1 MKRIAKIRCF
11 DRLARCI
18 LPGIGFILLTT
29 FYPIFS
35 QTRSAEIWAETGQ
48 PEISNFRPRDYQAAP
63 VNAAI
68 AQDSLG
74 LVYVANDAGV
84 LVFDGV
90 QWQRIAL
97 PGGGPA
103 TSICSANGKIFVGGN
118 SELGYLAPDE
128 RGETRFVSLREF
140 IPDSLR
146 NFKSIGETIA
156 IGESVFFRSYY
167 GLFRWDGGDMR
178 IWLPET
184 LFHTAVAGG
193 DALFLREWKIGL
205 KRLDG
210 DSLRL
215 IPGGDFFT
223 GEGIAGIFPAAN
235 GAFRALTRF
244 SGWQQIDK
252 TGVHPQPSPAD
263 DFLRNALIFRALAL
277 PDGHFALATHRRG
290 LAIIDSSGHLLQT
303 VERSGGLRDNTVN
316 FVHRD
321 AQGGLWLAL
330 ADGLAR
336 VETPARYSFFNAENG
351 LEGNTNAIA
360 RHNGRLFAATRMGV
374 FRLETGDTAPAQFR
388 QIPGIESTVYSL
400 VSADE
405 QLLAGG
411 HQGIFEIRADAA
423 NRIAGVT
430 GVTEMFASAQHSGRI
445 FLGTYRGIGVLE
457 TASGNSPRVFSLGET
472 GAYSLTITGDA
483 SGNLWLGTRDGLFR
497 FSKIADAPSPDGDF
511 SATSKHFD
519 RADGMPRIPVR
530 IAKIDGELRFAT
542 TNGLRRYL
550 SEKQIFIPDST
561 FGEIYADSTFA
572 ITHLASGATGAVWIA
587 GQTGDATV
595 CREIVRNGNEFAIRT
610 TIPGYRLDRI
620 GTLLSIFPEPDGTVW
635 LGGTEGILRL
645 APATGNAPDAPFVTL
660 IRRVSAGDSL
670 LFAGLP
676 DSAANANSP
685 ELPFAANSLRFR
697 FAATDFRSPA
707 ALRFRYRLDG
717 FDRDWSGWIAET
729 HRDYTGLPPGNYRFR
744 VQSQNGDGK
753 LGREAAFEFRILPPW
768 YRTGWALGLYA
779 LALIGLIAGI
789 VKWRVRQLQLK
800 TRHLEKLVAERTQ
813 TVQEQADKLAE
824 MDRIKSRFFAN
835 ISHEFRTPLTLI
847 LGPVEDWLSR
857 KQSVAPEID
866 LRRIRRNARRLL
878 QLINQLL
885 DLSRLESGKLNLQ
898 ITRGDF
904 SAFLKGLV
912 MSFASLAGQKK
923 IHLQFGADAPPETLA
938 NSYFDREKMET
949 IVTNLLSNAFKFTP
963 AGGTVSVS
971 VESPDGK
978 TATLRVS
985 DSGSGIP
992 AAQLPQVFER
1002 FFRGDDRRT
1011 ADQSGAGIGLALVK
1025 ELVELHR
1032 GEIAVQ
1038 SSPGKGTVFTLIFPL
1053 DRDAFR
1059 PAEIVDT
1066 PDEIAD
1072 SPAEIAAET
1081 GEVVIATAPKNGGN
1095 PLILIVEDHAD
1106 VRSYIREQLRENFR
1120 IVESADGDSGF
1131 NRAADAI
1138 PDLVISDVMMPGT
1151 DGYALCEKLKTDP
1164 RTSHIPVILL
1174 TAKAGNESKLTGLE
1188 SGADDYLTKPFN
1200 ARELNIRVKNLI
1212 EQRRKLREIY
1222 RREGLLQPAA
1232 PEMPSVEQ
1240 EFLRQLMAATET
1252 GIESEIFGPE
1262 ELSRQLNMSRR
1273 HLQRKIRALTG
1284 QSPADF
1290 IRTIRLRQARDLFAR
1305 HAGNV
1310 SEIAFRVG
1318 FNNLSYFARCFKDE
1332 FGVSPSDFLKSA
1344 KQD

>member
-11 DRLARCI
+11 DRLARCM

-29 FYPIFS
+29 FFPIFS
-35 QTRSAEIWAETGQ
+35 QTRSAEKWTETGL
-48 PEISNFRPRDYQAAP
+48 PEIANFRPRDYQAAP

-74 LVYVANDAGV
+74 LIYVANDAGV

-90 QWQRIAL
+90 QWQRIVL

-103 TSICSANGKIFVGGN
+103 TSICSANGKIFVGGS
-118 SELGYLAPDE
+118 SELGYLAPDM

-140 IPDSLR
+140 IPDSLQ

-156 IGESVFFRSYY
+156 IGKNVFFRSYY
-167 GLFRWDGGDMR
+167 GLFRWDGRQMR
-178 IWLPET
+178 VWLPET

-193 DALFLREWKIGL
+193 DALFVREWKIGL

-210 DSLRL
+210 DSLQL
-215 IPGGDFFT
+215 IPGGEFFT

-235 GAFRALTRF
+235 GAFRAITRF
-244 SGWQQIDK
+244 SGWQLLNEN
-252 TGVHPQPSPAD
+252 GVHSQPSPAD

-277 PDGHFALATHRRG
+277 PDGNVALATHRRG
-290 LAIIDSSGHLLQT
+290 LAIIDSSGNLLQT

-336 VETPARYSFFNAENG
+336 VETPSRYSFFNPENG

-360 RHNGRLFAATRMGV
+360 RHKGRLFAATRMGV
-374 FRLETGDTAPAQFR
+374 FRLASGDAAPAHFR

-400 VSADE
+400 LSAGE

-411 HQGIFEIRADAA
+411 HQGIFEIRDNAA
-423 NRIAGVT
+423 TRIASVT
-430 GVTEMFASAQHSGRI
+430 GVTKIVASKHHPGRNYT
-445 FLGTYRGIGVLE
+445 GTYRGVGVLE
-457 TASGNSPRVFSLGET
+457 SAAGNSRRVASLGESAGYT
-472 GAYSLTITGDA
+472 LGIAEDD
-483 SGNLWLGTRDGLFR
+483 SGNLWVGTRNGLFR
-497 FSKIADAPSPDGDF
+497 FSEITDAPSPDGDF

-519 RADGMPRIPVR
+519 RENGMPQIPVR

-542 TNGLRRYL
+542 ANGLRRYL

-561 FGEIYADSTFA
+561 FGENYADSGCA
-572 ITHLASGATGAVWIA
+572 VTHLASGANGTVWIA
-587 GQTGDATV
+587 GQTGDSTF
-595 CREIVRNGNEFAIRT
+595 CRELVRTGNRFVTRT
-610 TIPGYRLDRI
+610 VIPGYRLDRI
-620 GTLLSIFPEPDGTVW
+620 GALLSIFPEPDGTVW
-635 LGGTEGILRL
+635 FGGTEGILRL
-645 APATGNAPDAPFVTL
+645 APVIGDAPDAPFVTL

-676 DSAANANSP
+676 DSAAFANPP

-697 FAATDFRSPA
+697 FAATDFRNPT
-707 ALRFRYRLDG
+707 ALRFRYRLEN
-717 FDRDWSGWIAET
+717 FDRDWSAWIAET

-744 VQSQNGDGK
+744 VQSQNGDGN

-768 YRTGWALGLYA
+768 YRTGWAFALYS
-779 LALIGLIAGI
+779 LTLIGLIAGI
-789 VKWRVRQLQLK
+789 VKWRVHQLQLK
-800 TRHLEKLVAERTQ
+800 TRQLELLVAERTQ

-857 KQSVAPEID
+857 KQSLAPETD

-885 DLSRLESGKLNLQ
+885 DLSRLESGRLILH
-898 ITRGDF
+898 ITRSDF

-912 MSFASLAGQKK
+912 MSFASLAEQKK
-923 IHLQFGADAPPETLA
+923 IHLQFSADAPPKALA

-963 AGGTVSVS
+963 AGGSVSVS
-971 VESPDGK
+971 VGSPDGK
-978 TATLRVS
+978 TATVLVS

-992 AAQLPQVFER
+992 AAQLPHVFER
-1002 FFRGDDRRT
+1002 FFRGEDHRS
-1011 ADQSGAGIGLALVK
+1011 ANQSGTGIGLALVK

-1038 SSPGKGTVFTLIFPL
+1038 SEAGKGTVFTLNFPL
-1053 DRDAFR
+1053 NRDAFR
-1059 PAEIVDT
+1059 PTEIVDT
-1066 PDEIAD
+1066 LDEIAD
-1072 SPAEIAAET
+1072 WPAEITSET
-1081 GEVVIATAPKNGGN
+1081 GEAVRAAASKSSDN

-1106 VRSYIREQLRENFR
+1106 VRSYIREQLHENFR

-1131 NRAADAI
+1131 LRAADAI

-1151 DGYALCEKLKTDP
+1151 DGCALCEKLKTDP

-1212 EQRRKLREIY
+1212 GQRRKLREIY

-1252 GIESEIFGPE
+1252 GIASEIFGPE

-1290 IRTIRLRQARDLFAR
+1290 IRTIRLRQARDLLAR

-1318 FNNLSYFARCFKDE
+1318 FNNLSYFARCFRDE